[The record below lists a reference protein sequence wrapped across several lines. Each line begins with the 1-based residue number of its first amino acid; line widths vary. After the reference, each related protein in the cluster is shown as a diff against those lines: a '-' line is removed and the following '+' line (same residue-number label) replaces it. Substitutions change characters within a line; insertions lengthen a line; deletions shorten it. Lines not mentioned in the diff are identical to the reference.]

1 MPTLVDVAT
10 SLNLP
15 FRGDAGLVL
24 ERIAPLESASA
35 SDLSF
40 VAQKK
45 FIGTLN
51 DTDAGAVLLP
61 EAWAESYSGPV
72 IFSDDPYADFARATH
87 LFDNRPQASRQ
98 VHETA
103 VVAESARLGDGVTI
117 DAGAVIEDDVVL
129 ANGVWV
135 GAGAYIGHGAAIGE
149 RSELRPGVRLYH
161 NTLLGSDVLIH
172 ANTVIGSDGFGFAP
186 VASGWEKILQL
197 GRVVVG
203 DRVEIGAN
211 CAIDRGALDD
221 TIVEDDVIID
231 NLVHIAHGVRIGRQS
246 AVAGQVGFAGGA
258 ELGER
263 CTVGGQAGFAGHLTV
278 ANDVH
283 IGGQG
288 RVARGVDK
296 PGHYAS
302 GTSLMPAR
310 DWAKNSARYEKL
322 YELVR
327 RVERL
332 EKQQPSGTDEAKDK

>member
-35 SDLSF
+35 RDLSF

-45 FIGTLN
+45 FISALSGS
-51 DTDAGAVLLP
+51 DAGAVLLP
-61 EAWAESYSGPV
+61 EAWAEEYSGPA

-87 LFDNRPQASRQ
+87 LFDNRPEASKR
-98 VHETA
+98 VHDTA
-103 VVAESARLGDGVTI
+103 VVADSAQLGDGVTI

-129 ANGVWV
+129 SDNVWV
-135 GAGAYIGHGAAIGE
+135 GAGVWIGCGAEVGKGT
-149 RSELRPGVRLYH
+149 ELRPGVRLYH
-161 NTLLGSDVLIH
+161 NTILGCDVLVH

-186 VASGWEKILQL
+186 VADGWEKILQL

-221 TIVEDDVIID
+221 TVIEDDVIID
-231 NLVHIAHGVRIGRQS
+231 NLVHIAHGVHIGRQS

-258 ELGER
+258 HLGER
-263 CTVGGQAGFAGHLTV
+263 CTVGGQAGFAGHITIV
-278 ANDVH
+278 DDVH

-288 RVARGVDK
+288 RVARGVDE
-296 PGHYAS
+296 PGHYSS

-310 DWAKNSARYEKL
+310 DWAKNAARYEKL
-322 YELVR
+322 YELVK

-332 EKQQPSGTDEAKDK
+332 EKQLARNTEEDKDN

>member
-45 FIGTLN
+45 FTSALN
-51 DTDAGAVLLP
+51 GSDAGAVLLP
-61 EAWAESYSGPV
+61 KSWAEDYSGPA
-72 IFSDDPYADFARATH
+72 IFSDDPYADFARATY
-87 LFDNRPQASRQ
+87 LFDNRPEASKR
-98 VHETA
+98 VHNSA
-103 VVAESARLGDGVTI
+103 VVADSARLGDGVTI

-129 ANGVWV
+129 SDNVWV
-135 GAGAYIGHGAAIGE
+135 GAGVWIGCGAQVGE
-149 RSELRPGVRLYH
+149 NSELRPGVRLCH
-161 NTLLGSDVLIH
+161 NTVLGSDVLVH

-186 VASGWEKILQL
+186 IATGWEKILQL
-197 GRVVVG
+197 GGVVVG

-221 TIVEDDVIID
+221 TVIEDDVIID

-258 ELGER
+258 HLGER
-263 CTVGGQAGFAGHLTV
+263 CTVGGQAGFAGHITIV
-278 ANDVH
+278 NDVH

-288 RVARGVDK
+288 RVARGVEE
-296 PGHYAS
+296 PGHYSS

-310 DWAKNSARYEKL
+310 DWAKNAARYEKL
-322 YELVR
+322 YELVK

-332 EKQQPSGTDEAKDK
+332 EKQLASDTEEDKDN